1 MKQMMRI
8 EFYPTVWDDKTH
20 WLEKEET
27 IIDPECI
34 VRIDGIETKPV
45 EVKDGYQSYRKVKDE
60 KMALV
65 YTTIA
70 VGRGI
75 NGIDYKAFWVSAKTH
90 KKLMGLF
97 EII

>member
-45 EVKDGYQSYRKVKDE
+45 EVKEGYQTYRKVKDE
-60 KMALV
+60 RWLLSIPRLLLEGASMEL
-65 YTTIA
+65 TTRRS
-70 VGRGI
+70 GCLPKPTR
-75 NGIDYKAFWVSAKTH
+75 S
-90 KKLMGLF
+90 
-97 EII
+97 